1 MPAEAP
7 FESHI
12 PPYSQ
17 IRVDHFTK
25 TTYTPAWINLL
36 SHIHSDHI
44 QGLAASSFCSQ
55 IVCSEDSKRML
66 LLVEST
72 DDRINY
78 DRGLIPHKKRTF
90 ATLKSHGKNRRD
102 LLLGIP
108 LDTPTKL
115 DIGPSEIA
123 TITLLD
129 ANHCPG
135 AVMFLIEGRRGA
147 VLHTGDIRA
156 ESSMVARLAKSP
168 HLAPYLQGLRS
179 QPSSKQLECIYLDTA
194 SMLGTQVVPSK
205 AEAIDGLL
213 ELIDLYPQDV
223 QFYINAWTWGYEDI
237 FLGIKAHF
245 NSKIHVDRYK
255 YSVLCSLNNYT
266 PSPSVTSE
274 SRPSFKD
281 ILTCDAS
288 TTRFHACER
297 FNRCSA
303 VKIEV
308 PQSTKRKTH
317 RASIIYNEPT
327 RRVVYINP
335 SAMAEDA
342 WKTYVAEIAG
352 QLRGGQFVD
361 TLRVPLSRHSTLVEL
376 QSFVARLRPRNI
388 FPNTLIPYLDGLDWA
403 CLPGIF
409 ADCLSLDGYE
419 TLRKSTLDGLRD
431 RFPGI
436 DLSQRGM
443 ELRAKQA
450 LRKIGRPDSDH
461 DNAIGCT
468 GDEWKEEQAGRLRRT
483 QDHIKRFLPWL
494 FGRQDAP
501 PSEPGR
507 GITPEVNLEQT
518 PVSIAE
524 PEELCATCA
533 HCPTCGPRWQRDS
546 SGAASTDQIIGSTLE
561 SSANTTSP
569 SGTGANRAI
578 FRQQIGQT
586 NSPPLANT
594 SLYTQYTKESP
605 IRPSNDS
612 IVERPNKKPRLERNR
627 IVPHGSSSYTISPA
641 SLLTSRQTLNPAAPV
656 APRQRGKEPDRSPTL
671 PRQQSSSYSHELSDD
686 NPNAE
691 QFDSSRTVPNRGTKT
706 GATIPQSPAVQPDPV
721 APMREGCHNPS
732 GNIQSPKPI
741 NPLLHTSPESSSRH
755 SSVTRQSVPLD
766 DSDRREQRRLSKLK
780 ERQIRNQLA
789 RLPPEFSQSLAATKS
804 VTQTRPTIPDPNS
817 GSTRNALVQRMQSGD
832 LGPLD
837 LDLGCVKS
845 QSQGKGV
852 S

>member
-1 MPAEAP
+1 
-7 FESHI
+7 
-12 PPYSQ
+12 
-17 IRVDHFTK
+17 
-25 TTYTPAWINLL
+25 
-36 SHIHSDHI
+36 
-44 QGLAASSFCSQ
+44 
-55 IVCSEDSKRML
+55 
-66 LLVEST
+66 
-72 DDRINY
+72 
-78 DRGLIPHKKRTF
+78 
-90 ATLKSHGKNRRD
+90 
-102 LLLGIP
+102 
-108 LDTPTKL
+108 
-115 DIGPSEIA
+115 
-123 TITLLD
+123 
-129 ANHCPG
+129 
-135 AVMFLIEGRRGA
+135 
-147 VLHTGDIRA
+147 
-156 ESSMVARLAKSP
+156 
-168 HLAPYLQGLRS
+168 
-179 QPSSKQLECIYLDTA
+179 
-194 SMLGTQVVPSK
+194 
-205 AEAIDGLL
+205 
-213 ELIDLYPQDV
+213 
-223 QFYINAWTWGYEDI
+223 
-237 FLGIKAHF
+237 
-245 NSKIHVDRYK
+245 
-255 YSVLCSLNNYT
+255 
-266 PSPSVTSE
+266 
-274 SRPSFKD
+274 
-281 ILTCDAS
+281 
-288 TTRFHACER
+288 
-297 FNRCSA
+297 
-303 VKIEV
+303 
-308 PQSTKRKTH
+308 
-317 RASIIYNEPT
+317 
-327 RRVVYINP
+327 
-335 SAMAEDA
+335 MAEDA